1 MNKIAVSLTNRTNYS
16 KLKPIL
22 HALRASGRANV
33 KLVLS
38 STILLEKYGS
48 AYVDIL
54 SDGFEIDRKIDCV
67 LMNDSHESMAKTVGM
82 STIEHASY
90 FGAVKPDALL
100 VVGDRFDMLAPV
112 ISASMM
118 NIPIAHIQGGEVSGT
133 IDNVIRDVFTNF
145 ASLHFVATE
154 QSAENLRRFGMKPE
168 CVFNVGCPAVEY
180 IANIEVGEA
189 FDPARL
195 LKTFKH
201 PIDIEAGEP
210 YLLVM
215 VHPDT
220 TNRDD
225 VNMDRVLE
233 SVDRSGQKALIF
245 YPNVDAHNS
254 SIVSSIAKYNTNP
267 KFFMVRHMPLKGFVH
282 AMAHASCMV
291 GNSSAGIREA
301 ASFGVPVIN
310 IGSRQANRE
319 RNRNV
324 IDIGDNYELLGQTLK
339 QFANH
344 RFTRE
349 NIYYKPRCA
358 ETIANEILR
367 FCEQTE
373 TRHDH

>member
-1 MNKIAVSLTNRTNYS
+1 MKKITVSLTNRTNYS

-22 HALRASGRANV
+22 HALRNSGQAEV

-48 AYVDIL
+48 AYIDIL
-54 SDGFEIDRKIDCV
+54 GDGFQIDRKIDCV

-82 STIEHASY
+82 SIIEHATY
-90 FGAVKPDALL
+90 FASHKPDALL

-112 ISASMM
+112 VSASMM

-154 QSAENLRRFGMKPE
+154 QSAENLRRFGIKPG
-168 CVFNVGCPAVEY
+168 CIFNVGCPAVEY
-180 IANIEVGEA
+180 ITQIDVGDA
-189 FDPARL
+189 FDPVRL
-195 LKTFKH
+195 HKSFKH
-201 PIDIEAGEP
+201 PIDIAAGEP

-225 VNMDRVLE
+225 VNMDKVLQ
-233 SVDRSGQKALIF
+233 SVDESGHKALIF

-254 SIVSSIAKYNTNP
+254 SIVSSIAKYKTNP
-267 KFFMVRHMPLKGFVH
+267 KFFMVRHMPLNGFVH
-282 AMAHASCMV
+282 AMAHASCMI

-301 ASFGVPVIN
+301 GSFGVPVIN
-310 IGSRQANRE
+310 IGSRQADRE
-319 RNRNV
+319 RNQNV
-324 IDIGDNYELLGQTLK
+324 IDVGDDYALLGRKLK
-339 QFANH
+339 RYTNH
-344 RFTRE
+344 RFERQ
-349 NIYYKPRCA
+349 NIYYRPRCS
-358 ETIANEILR
+358 ETIAQEVLR
-367 FCEQTE
+367 FCDAKGT
-373 TRHDH
+373 HDVN